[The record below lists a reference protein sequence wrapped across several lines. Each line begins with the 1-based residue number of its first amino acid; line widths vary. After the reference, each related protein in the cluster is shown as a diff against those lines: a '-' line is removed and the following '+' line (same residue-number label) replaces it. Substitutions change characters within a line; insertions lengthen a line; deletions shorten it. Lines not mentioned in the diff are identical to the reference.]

1 MGSSGVTTQLHY
13 DTNYNFHVQI
23 DGHKNFLL
31 FPPETMQHVYL
42 FPRIHPHFRRSQVN
56 LDAIDADRFPSFSS
70 EKVRGTVQVTLES
83 GDALY
88 IPPFWGH
95 HVTNVDGGVSVNVWT
110 ENTQFKTWSAGMQLF
125 VITRISKPPL

>member
-1 MGSSGVTTQLHY
+1 MGSRGVTTQLHY
-13 DTNYNFHVQI
+13 DTNFNFHVQI
-23 DGHKNFLL
+23 DGHKHFVL
-31 FPPETMQHVYL
+31 FPPAAMHKVHM

-56 LDAIDADRFPSFSS
+56 LDAIDPTQFPTFTSDLLKDVV
-70 EKVRGTVQVTLES
+70 EVTLER

-110 ENTQFKTWSAGMQLF
+110 ENIEFKSWSAGMRFCVGIIVLE
-125 VITRISKPPL
+125 